1 MVGACIQAAEHLTH
15 AESVALSQ
23 TSSDAPIHSSMSS
36 QQRELSQSQPVLAAA
51 VLTRF
56 AKRGQALTVAQ
67 SIWQILGSPAD
78 TDSNSRVRLLQH
90 LLCQIKDSQALEKIL
105 GALLLE
111 APSHPSKDPA
121 QVRVL
126 TSGIIHC
133 EEDGW

>member
-36 QQRELSQSQPVLAAA
+36 QQRELSRSQPVLAAA

-56 AKRGQALTVAQ
+56 AERGQALTVAQ
-67 SIWQILGSPAD
+67 SIWQYLGSPVGPEGD
-78 TDSNSRVRLLQH
+78 YRVRLLQH

-111 APSHPSKDPA
+111 VPSQPSQNPA

-126 TSGIIHC
+126 TKV
-133 EEDGW
+133 

>member
-1 MVGACIQAAEHLTH
+1 MVEACIQAVEHLTL
-15 AESVALSQ
+15 AASVPLCQNSPDDP
-23 TSSDAPIHSSMSS
+23 THSSMSS
-36 QQRELSQSQPVLAAA
+36 QEREVSRSQPSLAAA

-67 SIWQILGSPAD
+67 SIWQYLGSPVGPGGD
-78 TDSNSRVRLLQH
+78 NRVRLLQH

-111 APSHPSKDPA
+111 APSHPSKDSA

-126 TSGIIHC
+126 TSGMIHC
-133 EEDGW
+133 EEDGR